1 MSARDAKFTT
11 DTQNVGVAKPSFS
24 DKTHRRNSMRKTHLA
39 AILLV
44 FVMMT
49 AALLVACSP
58 EVPAPT
64 AGQDTVVYGMKKTPD
79 KVDAKTAVFATL
91 GTLDQAQSYVT
102 EGNGKTVAQKGYI
115 TYTQNSEGYFVK
127 HGDEYYNRSVST
139 STFVNVKHEAFLK
152 GANIATRKDGG
163 EIVNNTTESYKSV
176 YGVTPDK
183 LLSGHVFNQDTII
196 HAELVDQTD
205 GKYTFEIILDKASGN
220 SLLCYQMKEFG
231 GLNGYPT
238 FTENTKVTLVID
250 QNYTPISL
258 AYASKYSISIPVL
271 GELDCSESFL
281 TTFGEFGKDN
291 AIPDTDKF
299 NAAMSSTPTVI
310 KPDDESQGIS
320 EEAQTVVDAL
330 LATDVT
336 NGVSL
341 SGILNA
347 GEYQLPLKIN
357 AKADV
362 DAILNGDNL
371 FERIEAKFALNIG
384 KEISVT
390 YYEGK
395 FYVNVAGSKYVFS
408 SDLTNTETDFGSFD
422 DNMFIVS
429 KNESRQNTYT
439 VKLATKYNDNVYS
452 ALKSWG
458 IVSCSKREFDLH
470 ADLYIPD
477 GNLGTIEVFINAGDK
492 HISLCCAVANEYYQ
506 SPTNLAD
513 YQTKLRFGVNAGI
526 TASLGDIAD
535 AEIVA
540 ELNTT
545 ELNLTKALHAE
556 AKITL
561 GDVKSLLGMA
571 SMSGSEL
578 PAWISAIADGD
589 FAKVILDNQKLY
601 LLVYKAS
608 EDGTKTNVVYAE
620 QLADLGVSQNAV
632 STYDANPMISLIL
645 SQLPTY
651 IQSGMD
657 GGEFVVSLT
666 DALLSIVNEAIA
678 NHVIEDALFDAM
690 GNYGGMVAAMLGL
703 DKPIEN
709 VYLTLSPENKSLS
722 LEIKSC
728 NVSSGDVYVP
738 SKEYDVVSTAKITL
752 TLPESVDDFVFQ
764 DVTQI
769 MENRQVA
776 KVIEAQISDL
786 IDSYN
791 LTSAFTAKLNAL
803 AESFDKLTEE
813 QKLLMGNAMVEVG
826 NVFVSQKDSIFN
838 VLKER
843 VNTETNAVSDFA
855 ASMDAGT
862 DIAKLNK
869 TFDAFTQQQITLFQR
884 QYTSKYDTYIAAR
897 KMNEETA
904 RTELEAEIGKL
915 DQSTDLSKMTV
926 EQLKAYL
933 KQLDKLYK
941 QYQKLL
947 KYSLSN
953 KAEITL
959 IPECDRA
966 AQVFCDKVVAEA
978 EKLLAQLTDQ
988 TYYDTLTVKQALELH
1003 GKAKTFNDDYAV
1015 KNYSFAGILTV
1026 VPQNYETTIYKV
1038 TYYAQYCGKAFR
1050 KFAATVAEK
1059 EIEAITGGTYAE
1071 DKINAAID
1079 DLNALLAV
1087 IDKDAVESYDK
1098 YQKFV
1103 DKRNE
1108 SALQE
1113 FEQELITL
1121 TQTLKAHNEVADQ
1134 STHTDWDEIDALAT
1148 AAEAK
1153 LKKFSDSLLNTIK
1166 ATVDAF
1172 KEQKSIF
1179 DDYYF
1184 DYAW

>member
-1 MSARDAKFTT
+1 
-11 DTQNVGVAKPSFS
+11 
-24 DKTHRRNSMRKTHLA
+24 MRKTHLA

-64 AGQDTVVYGMKKTPD
+64 AGQDTVVYGIKKTPD

-102 EGNGKTVAQKGYI
+102 EGKGKTVAQKGYI

-127 HGDEYYNRSVST
+127 HVDEYYNRSVST
-139 STFVNVKHEAFLK
+139 SAFVNVKHEAFLK

-258 AYASKYSISIPVL
+258 AYVSKYSISIPVL
-271 GELDCSESFL
+271 GELDCSEDFL

-299 NAAMSSTPTVI
+299 NAAMSVTPTVI
-310 KPDDESQGIS
+310 KPNDGNQGIS
-320 EEAQTVVDAL
+320 QEAQTVVDAL

-341 SGILNA
+341 SGILSA

-362 DAILNGDNL
+362 DAILNGENL

-384 KEISVT
+384 KEISAT

-408 SDLTNTETDFGSFD
+408 SDLTDNETDFGSFD

-470 ADLYIPD
+470 ADLYIPN

-492 HISLCCAVANEYYQ
+492 HVSLCCAITNEYYQ
-506 SPTNLAD
+506 SPTNLEG

-545 ELNLTKALHAE
+545 ELNLTKALHVE

-571 SMSGSEL
+571 SMTGSEL
-578 PAWISAIADGD
+578 PAWLSAIADGD

-601 LLVYKAS
+601 LIVYKAS
-608 EDGTKTNVVYAE
+608 ENGTNNNVVYAE
-620 QLADLGVSQNAV
+620 QLADLAATTNAV
-632 STYDANPMISLIL
+632 STYGANPIISIIL
-645 SQLPTY
+645 SRLPTY

-678 NHVIEDALFDAM
+678 NHVIEDALFGVM
-690 GNYGGMVAAMLGL
+690 GNYGGMVVAMLGL

-709 VYLTLSPENKSLS
+709 VYLTLSPGNKSLS
-722 LEIKSC
+722 LEIKSY
-728 NVSSGDVYVP
+728 NVSSGDAYVP

-752 TLPESVDDFVFQ
+752 TLSESVDGFVFQ
-764 DVTQI
+764 DVAEI
-769 MENRQVA
+769 MANRQVA
-776 KVIEAQISDL
+776 AVIEAQIAEL

-791 LTSAFTAKLNAL
+791 LTAAFSAKINAL
-803 AESFDKLTEE
+803 AQSFNKLTEE
-813 QKLLMGNAMVEVG
+813 QKFLVGNAMVEVG
-826 NVFVSQKDSIFN
+826 NVLVSKKDSIFN
-838 VLKER
+838 VLTDRFNKETSA
-843 VNTETNAVSDFA
+843 VNDFA
-855 ASMDAGT
+855 ESMDAGT
-862 DIAKLNK
+862 DIAELNK
-869 TFDAFTQQQITLFQR
+869 TFDAFSQQQIDLLQKQHAS
-884 QYTSKYDTYIAAR
+884 QYNNYIIAR
-897 KMNEETA
+897 TMSEETA
-904 RTELEAEIGKL
+904 KTELETAIGKL
-915 DQSTDLSKMTV
+915 DQSTDLTEMTD
-926 EQLKAYL
+926 EQLKEYL
-933 KQLDKLYK
+933 KQLDKLYT

-947 KYSLSN
+947 KGTLN
-953 KAEITL
+953 RNAEVTL
-959 IPECDRA
+959 ITECDRV
-966 AQVFCDKVVAEA
+966 AQVYCTKTVKEA
-978 EKLLAQLTDQ
+978 ETLLGQLTDQ
-988 TYYDTLTVKQALELH
+988 SYYDTLTVKQALELH
-1003 GKAKTFNDDYAV
+1003 GKAQSFNDDHAV

-1038 TYYAQYCGKAFR
+1038 TYYAQYSGKAFR

-1059 EIEAITGGTYAE
+1059 EIAAITGGTYTE

-1079 DLNALLAV
+1079 DLNALLAAV
-1087 IDKDAVESYDK
+1087 DKDAVTNYDE
-1098 YQKFV
+1098 YQAFV
-1103 DKRNE
+1103 AQRNE
-1108 SALQE
+1108 NALKE
-1113 FEQELITL
+1113 FE
-1121 TQTLKAHNEVADQ
+1121 
-1134 STHTDWDEIDALAT
+1134 
-1148 AAEAK
+1148 
-1153 LKKFSDSLLNTIK
+1153 
-1166 ATVDAF
+1166 
-1172 KEQKSIF
+1172 
-1179 DDYYF
+1179 
-1184 DYAW
+1184 